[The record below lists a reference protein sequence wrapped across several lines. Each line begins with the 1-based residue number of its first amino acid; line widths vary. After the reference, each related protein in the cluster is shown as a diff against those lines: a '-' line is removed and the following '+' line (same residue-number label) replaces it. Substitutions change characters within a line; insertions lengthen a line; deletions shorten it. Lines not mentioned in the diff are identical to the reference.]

1 VIVSP
6 CIKVCVMDPARR
18 ICVGCGRTLDEIAR
32 WGSMRD
38 AERVEIMRTLE
49 ARVSRPLD
57 GTATSAAAETPALPG
72 E

>member
-32 WGSMRD
+32 WGSMSD
-38 AERVEIMRTLE
+38 AERAGIMRGLGGRLGEHNKELE
-49 ARVSRPLD
+49 RPTQGAR
-57 GTATSAAAETPALPG
+57 TI
-72 E
+72 